1 MVEDDGGENMIGDR
15 NTKKVRFKGLDFD
28 SENDMVVD
36 SILMPEISWRDKV
49 LGQGPPNSGRDEDFE
64 LLDGD
69 VVRTMVNEFNPLQAF
84 PRNTMVWVKLLGL
97 LGFLYKRQILE
108 KIERLIGL
116 AIQKKCAWVWGLQRM
131 LLWVKVKRWKTYW
144 SSKAQQGLET
154 KLTVNNSS
162 NLPGMKIAEIG
173 AMEAIFLGIR
183 HSAITFEENVKL
195 NNVNPIEVDILVG
208 KGKGIPVS
216 KGRGSG
222 IKGVFSEV
230 VVLLVR

>member
-28 SENDMVVD
+28 SE
-36 SILMPEISWRDKV
+36 
-49 LGQGPPNSGRDEDFE
+49 GPPNSGRDEHFE

-69 VVRTMVNEFNPLQAF
+69 VVRTMVN
-84 PRNTMVWVKLLGL
+84 
-97 LGFLYKRQILE
+97 
-108 KIERLIGL
+108 GL
-116 AIQKKCAWVWGLQRM
+116 AIQKKCARVWGLQRM

-144 SSKAQQGLET
+144 RNANPFGNDHFNPTFDSPVESIVEL
-154 KLTVNNSS
+154 NNELLDSR
-162 NLPGMKIAEIG
+162 
-173 AMEAIFLGIR
+173 R

-208 KGKGIPVS
+208 KGKGILVS